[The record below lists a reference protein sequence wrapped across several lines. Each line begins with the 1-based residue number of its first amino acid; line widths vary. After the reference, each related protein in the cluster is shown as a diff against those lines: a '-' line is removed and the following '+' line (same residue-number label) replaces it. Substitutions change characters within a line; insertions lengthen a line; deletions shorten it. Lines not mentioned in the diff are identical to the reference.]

1 MVFPKCWIGL
11 VWTIA
16 FCVAQ
21 TQALLSEDE
30 LVRWGGLGPILG
42 PLTFLVFIFGKK
54 TEGSADK
61 VTHDLIAGHYLLLG
75 KPRTLAT

>member
-11 VWTIA
+11 VWTVA

-30 LVRWGGLGPILG
+30 LVRWAGLDPIHR
-42 PLTFLVFIFGKK
+42 PIMFLLFIFGRNLK
-54 TEGSADK
+54 GGADK
-61 VTHDLIAGHYLLLG
+61 DTHDLIAGHCLLLG
-75 KPRTLAT
+75 KPRILAT